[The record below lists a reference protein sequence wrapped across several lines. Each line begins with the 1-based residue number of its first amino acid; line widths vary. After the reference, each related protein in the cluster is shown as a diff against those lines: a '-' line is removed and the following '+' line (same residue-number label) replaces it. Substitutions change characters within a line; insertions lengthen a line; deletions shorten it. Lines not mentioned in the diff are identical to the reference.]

1 MLKSKAIDIIKTF
14 SPEEFKRFI
23 DFTASPYFNNIKS
36 ITRLVKELSVHY
48 PGFTSDELT
57 EIFLYEKVYGKGKY
71 SYSVMKNLM
80 SELISLC
87 EKFLVHDR
95 ITKDILRKDGNSIEL
110 LEELRNRGLDNLFNI
125 RSRKF
130 EKLFKEHVLENSE
143 YFIQANKLEIL
154 KYRFHLNKHRYNE
167 LIWKGFLKKSTFE
180 LCSIFH
186 TLYITTDTV
195 LQSAETLKGNSDD
208 SVFIK
213 FVKGLDLESFINTI
227 NSNESEEYFFLSLY
241 SGLILLTL
249 NDTKDHS
256 EKYYYDLKKS
266 LIKNIKHFSYLD
278 AYDIL
283 KSLRSYCITRMRL
296 MKPVFID
303 ELYVIDKLLVE
314 TINLSDSSVKWFIGE
329 IFTEIV
335 LLSIYCKEYKYAGE
349 FIEKYKDQLN
359 EDVAGFETGFT
370 KALLNLEYGN
380 TDKALE
386 LLSVIK
392 PVNYSMKTLIK
403 NIYIRAY
410 FELQYFEE
418 GLSVLDAY
426 IHFINKD
433 KNLSED
439 KKRISVLKYNVYL
452 KLYKMKMS
460 PEKYSVY
467 DVKNLKDELDK
478 FYFLVEKDWFLKKL
492 EELESEVK

>member
-14 SPEEFKRFI
+14 SPEEFKRFS
-23 DFTASPYFNNIKS
+23 DFAESPYFNNVKS
-36 ITRLVKELSVHY
+36 IVRLVKELSVHY
-48 PGFTSDELT
+48 PDFLSAELT
-57 EIFLYEKVYGKGKY
+57 ERSLYEKVYGKGKY
-71 SYSVMKNLM
+71 SYSVMKNLL

-95 ITKDILRKDGNSIEL
+95 ITKDIIRKNGNSIEL
-110 LEELRNRGLDNLFNI
+110 LEELRDRGLDNLFNI
-125 RSRKF
+125 RCKKF

-180 LCSIFH
+180 LCSILH
-186 TLYITTDTV
+186 SLYITTDTV
-195 LQSAETLKGNSDD
+195 LQSAETLKGDSDD
-208 SVFIK
+208 SVFIN
-213 FVKGLDLESFINTI
+213 FVKELDLESFAKTI
-227 NSNESEEYFFLSLY
+227 EPHKSEEYFFLSLY

-249 NDTKDHS
+249 NDTKDRS
-256 EKYYYDLKKS
+256 EKYYYELKKS
-266 LIKNIKHFSYLD
+266 FIKNLKYFSYLD

-296 MKPVFID
+296 MKSDFID
-303 ELYVIDKLLVE
+303 ELYIVDKLLLE
-314 TINLSDSSVKWFIGE
+314 TINFSDSSVKWYIGE
-329 IFTEIV
+329 IFSEIV
-335 LLSIYCKEYKYAGE
+335 LLSIYSKDYKFAEE
-349 FIEKYKDQLN
+349 FIEKYKDHLN
-359 EDVAGFETGFT
+359 KDVAEFETGFT

-403 NIYIRAY
+403 NIYFRAY
-410 FELQYFEE
+410 YDLQYYEE

-433 KNLSED
+433 KNISED
-439 KKRISVLKYNVYL
+439 KKRISVLKYNVYI
-452 KLYKMKMS
+452 KLYKIKMS
-460 PEKYSVY
+460 PGKYSAF
-467 DVKNLKDELDK
+467 DIKNLKQELNK
-478 FYFLVEKDWFLKKL
+478 FYFLVEKEWFLKKL
-492 EELESEVK
+492 KELECEVN

>member
-1 MLKSKAIDIIKTF
+1 VLKSKAIDIIKTF

-23 DFTASPYFNNIKS
+23 EFIGSPYFNNIKS
-36 ITRLVKELSVHY
+36 IARLVKELSIHY
-48 PGFTSDELT
+48 PGFSSDELT
-57 EIFLYEKVYGKGKY
+57 EISLYEKVYGKGKY
-71 SYSVMKNLM
+71 SYSAMKNLM

-95 ITKDILRKDGNSIEL
+95 ITKDIIRKEGNSIEL
-110 LEELRNRGLDNLFNI
+110 LEELRDRGLDNLFII
-125 RSRKF
+125 RSKKF
-130 EKLFKEHVLENSE
+130 EKLLKEHVLENSE

-167 LIWKGFLKKSTFE
+167 HIWKGFLKKSTFE

-208 SVFIK
+208 SVFIN
-213 FVKGLDLESFINTI
+213 FVKELDLKSFIKTI
-227 NSNESEEYFFLSLY
+227 DPEESEEYFFLSLY

-283 KSLRSYCITRMRL
+283 KSLRSYCITRMRM

-314 TINLSDSSVKWFIGE
+314 TINFSDSSVKWFIGE

-335 LLSIYCKEYKYAGE
+335 LLSIYCKEYNYAGE

-380 TDKALE
+380 TEKALE

-403 NIYIRAY
+403 NIYIRVY
-410 FELQYFEE
+410 YELQYYEE
-418 GLSVLDAY
+418 GLSLLDSY

-433 KNLSED
+433 NKISED
-439 KKRISVLKYNVYL
+439 KKRIAVMKYNIYL
-452 KLYKMKMS
+452 RLYKIKMS
-460 PEKYSVY
+460 PGKYSVY
-467 DVKNLKDELDK
+467 DITKQRKELDK

-492 EELESEVK
+492 KELETEVK